1 MNEKLDSLAKKLEK
15 KYKAA
20 VTIGFG
26 PRFLHST
33 GQLHKGDAG
42 NGLFIQFL
50 DNQNVDAA
58 IPEKAKSNESSM
70 SFGVLVKSQ
79 AMGDRDALINSNRK
93 VLTLQFKNS
102 SDSAMDYLIDL
113 I

>member
-1 MNEKLDSLAKKLEK
+1 
-15 KYKAA
+15 
-20 VTIGFG
+20 
-26 PRFLHST
+26 
-33 GQLHKGDAG
+33 
-42 NGLFIQFL
+42 
-50 DNQNVDAA
+50 
-58 IPEKAKSNESSM
+58 M